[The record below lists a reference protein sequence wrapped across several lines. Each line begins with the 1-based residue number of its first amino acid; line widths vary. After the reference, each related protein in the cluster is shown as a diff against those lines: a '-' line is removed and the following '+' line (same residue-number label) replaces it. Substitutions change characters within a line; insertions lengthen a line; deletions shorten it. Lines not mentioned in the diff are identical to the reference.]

1 MHPDQR
7 AAMLHGLAAVLLW
20 STVASA
26 FKLSLR
32 HLTPLQLLFYASL
45 VSLLFLTTL
54 LAFRGQLLRT
64 FRQPLPL
71 LVRQGLPGLLN
82 PWLYYLLLFKAYD
95 LLPAQI
101 AQPLNYSWG
110 ITLALLAVP
119 LLGEKLHWPQF
130 AAIGIACLGVVIIAT
145 GGEGTLPAAFSPAGI
160 ALALGSTLIWS
171 LYWLWETRSGRDPVS
186 GLFLNFL
193 VALPFLTA
201 TLAFGDG
208 FLPADPVGLWGAFY
222 VGIFEMGL
230 TFVLWIKALQLA
242 KNTAAV
248 TSLIHFSPFLSL
260 VLIHFL
266 VGEVILPSSY
276 TGLLFIVAGTI
287 LLHRDIVRRG
297 AETPP

>member
-64 FRQPLPL
+64 LRQPLPL

-145 GGEGTLPAAFSPAGI
+145 GGEGSLPAAFSPAGI

-171 LYWLWETRSGRDPVS
+171 LYWLWETRLDRDPVS

-230 TFVLWIKALQLA
+230 TFVLWMKALQLA

-248 TSLIHFSPFLSL
+248 TSLLHFSPFLSL

-266 VGEVILPSSY
+266 VGEIILPSSY